1 MPPIEILVLV
11 LLFAAV
17 VGVIWATS
25 QIWDRG
31 SRIRERVAQVA
42 AAGRLGKYAQVDA
55 DAAGGAMQRMAA
67 PVARLAT
74 PDSEEEITRFR
85 AKFMNAGIRSRSAPM
100 YFFALKVLLAL
111 GLPMIMWLGVQFG
124 AIRMQGQ
131 TVMVLLVSA
140 AGLGY
145 YLPNMV
151 LGSMAAR
158 RQREL
163 FEAFPDA
170 IDLMVV
176 CIEAGLS
183 LDMALQRAAQEIGLR
198 SPALADELQLVGIE
212 LRIGATRERAMRNL
226 AARTG
231 VDEISMFVSMILQAD
246 RFGTSVADSM
256 RVHADDLRTRRQYRA
271 EEAASK
277 IPTKLLFPLLL
288 TIFPAIMLVL
298 VGPAVIGLA
307 RSIIPMMSGGR

>member
-1 MPPIEILVLV
+1 MPPVEILVLV

-17 VGVIWATS
+17 VGVIWATM
-25 QIWDRG
+25 QIWDRR
-31 SRIRERVAQVA
+31 SRIRERMGQVA
-42 AAGRLGKYAQVDA
+42 AGGRLGKYAQVDA
-55 DAAGGAMQRMAA
+55 NAAGGALHRMAA

-74 PDSEEEITRFR
+74 PEADEEITRFR

-100 YFFALKVLLAL
+100 YFFALKVVLAL
-111 GLPMIMWLGVQFG
+111 SLPLLTWLGVQFG
-124 AIRMQGQ
+124 TLRMEGQ
-131 TVMVLLVSA
+131 TVMFLVVSA

-158 RQREL
+158 RQRDL

-212 LRIGATRERAMRNL
+212 LRIGSTRERALRNL

-256 RVHADDLRTRRQYRA
+256 RVHAEDSRTRRQYRA

-277 IPTKLLFPLLL
+277 VPTKLLFPLLL

-307 RSIIPMMSGGR
+307 RSIIPIMSGGR

>member
-1 MPPIEILVLV
+1 MPPVEILVLV

-17 VGVIWATS
+17 VGVVWATS
-25 QIWDRG
+25 QIWDRR
-31 SRIRERVAQVA
+31 SRIRERMDQVA
-42 AAGRLGKYAQVDA
+42 AGGRPSKYAQVDA
-55 DAAGGAMQRMAA
+55 DAGGGAMQRMAA

-74 PDSEEEITRFR
+74 PDTEEEITRFR
-85 AKFMNAGIRSRSAPM
+85 AKFMNAGIRARSAPM
-100 YFFALKVLLAL
+100 YFFALKVVLAL
-111 GLPMIMWLGVQFG
+111 GLPLVMWLGVQFG
-124 AIRMQGQ
+124 TIRMQGQ
-131 TVMVLLVSA
+131 TVMFLLVSA

-158 RQREL
+158 RKREL

-307 RSIIPMMSGGR
+307 RSIMPIMSGGR

>member
-1 MPPIEILVLV
+1 MPPVEILVLV

-17 VGVIWATS
+17 VGVIWATM
-25 QIWDRG
+25 QIWDRR
-31 SRIRERVAQVA
+31 SRIRERMGQVA
-42 AAGRLGKYAQVDA
+42 AGGPLGKYAQVDA
-55 DAAGGAMQRMAA
+55 NAAGGALHRMAA

-74 PDSEEEITRFR
+74 PEADEEITRFR

-100 YFFALKVLLAL
+100 YFFALKVVLAL
-111 GLPMIMWLGVQFG
+111 SLPLLTWLGVQFG
-124 AIRMQGQ
+124 TLRMEGQ
-131 TVMVLLVSA
+131 TVMFLVVSA

-158 RQREL
+158 RQRDL

-212 LRIGATRERAMRNL
+212 LRIGSTRERALRNL

-256 RVHADDLRTRRQYRA
+256 RVHAEDSRTRRQYRA

-277 IPTKLLFPLLL
+277 VPTKLLFPLLL

-298 VGPAVIGLA
+298 VGPAVIGLV
-307 RSIIPMMSGGR
+307 RSIMPIMAGGR

>member
-1 MPPIEILVLV
+1 MPPVEILVLV

-17 VGVIWATS
+17 VGVIWATM
-25 QIWDRG
+25 QIWDRR
-31 SRIRERVAQVA
+31 SRIRERMGQVA
-42 AAGRLGKYAQVDA
+42 ASGPLGKYAQVDA
-55 DAAGGAMQRMAA
+55 DAAGGALHRMAV

-74 PDSEEEITRFR
+74 PEADEEITRFR

-100 YFFALKVLLAL
+100 YFFALKVVLAL
-111 GLPMIMWLGVQFG
+111 GLPLIMWLGVQFG
-124 AIRMQGQ
+124 TLRMQGQ
-131 TVMVLLVSA
+131 TVMFLVFSA
-140 AGLGY
+140 AALGY

-158 RQREL
+158 RQRDL

-212 LRIGATRERAMRNL
+212 LRIGSTRERALRNL

-231 VDEISMFVSMILQAD
+231 VGEISMFVSMILQAD

-256 RVHADDLRTRRQYRA
+256 RVHAEDSRTRRQYRA

-277 IPTKLLFPLLL
+277 VPTKLLFPLLL

-307 RSIIPMMSGGR
+307 RSIIPIMAGR